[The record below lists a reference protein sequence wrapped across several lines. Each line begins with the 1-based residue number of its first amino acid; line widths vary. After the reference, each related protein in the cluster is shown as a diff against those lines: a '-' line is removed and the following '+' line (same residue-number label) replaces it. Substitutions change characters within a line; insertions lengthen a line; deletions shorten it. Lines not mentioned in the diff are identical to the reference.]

1 MINSEKVQ
9 AKLEFI
15 KNFYKEAFEQ
25 PGRLKAPEID
35 VRFYPYIGLHHTI
48 RMRDGK
54 AYVRLAEL
62 MADAPLAIQRALAFI
77 LVCKLM
83 RRKIPKG
90 ANQMY
95 RDYTMQEHIRD
106 KADES
111 KKTRGRKMIGS
122 AQGRIYDLDEMFGR
136 LSEKYFHGDI
146 PKPVLTWSQKRTY
159 SILGHHDPTHETI
172 VISKSLDSPKVPM
185 FVVEYVLYHEL
196 LHIMHPIEVIN
207 GRQRKHSPA
216 FKKDEKKF
224 AHYAQAE
231 RWIKFNI

>member
-1 MINSEKVQ
+1 MINTEKVQ

-25 PGRLKAPEID
+25 PGRTKAPEID

-77 LVCKLM
+77 LVSKLM
-83 RRKIPKG
+83 RRKVSKA

-95 RDYTMQEHIRD
+95 RDYTAQEHIRD
-106 KADES
+106 KAEAS
-111 KKTRGRKMIGS
+111 RKTRGRKVIGS
-122 AQGRIYDLDEMFGR
+122 AQGRFYDLDEMCDR
-136 LSEKYFHGDI
+136 LNEHYFQGEI

-172 VISKSLDSPKVPM
+172 VISKSLDSAKVPQ

-196 LHIMHPIEVIN
+196 LHIKHPIEMIN

-224 AHYAQAE
+224 AQYAQAE